1 MKNLLCAVA
10 LLFST
15 TTKFSSVAPVA
26 HAMGRY
32 EPDMCKVQIFEI
44 TSSSSAEIDEED
56 PDETDLNLVTPMLIT
71 LLERRRSLS

>member
-10 LLFST
+10 LFST
-15 TTKFSSVAPVA
+15 TTKFSSVPVA